1 MREAVRVYGNLVGST
16 ISHEVGHSLGLANVE
31 GQFHNIGDNPG
42 WIMDAGNYRPFEERA
57 ELDGQGPSFFEEGS
71 LTYLRSILPVE

>member
-1 MREAVRVYGNLVGST
+1 MRVFGNIAGST
-16 ISHEVGHSLGLANVE
+16 ISHEVGHSLGLANVD

-42 WIMDAGNYRPFEERA
+42 WLMDAGSFRPFEERA

-71 LTYLRSILPVE
+71 LQYLQGVLPLP